1 MTEAELIEQQDR
13 LRPLRMFV
21 GAFSGALAG
30 YDQALATQ
38 DAYAW
43 SVPGQYQSIGPGGVA
58 IEGRPVTI
66 SRNGGVFI
74 SPMLVLVG
82 LGAAAALLLRK
93 G

>member
-1 MTEAELIEQQDR
+1 MNEAELIATQDR

-30 YDQALATQ
+30 YDQAVQGQ
-38 DAYAW
+38 DGYSW
-43 SVPGQYQSIGPGGVA
+43 SIPGQFQSIGPNGVA

-74 SPMLVLVG
+74 SPMVVLIG
-82 LGAAAALLLRK
+82 LGAAAVLLLRK

>member
-30 YDQALATQ
+30 YDQALASQ

-43 SVPGQYQSIGPGGVA
+43 SIPGQYQSIGTSGVA
-58 IEGRPVTI
+58 IEGRPVSI
-66 SRNGGVFI
+66 SRTGGVYF
-74 SPMLVLVG
+74 SPMVVLIG
-82 LGAAAALLLRK
+82 LGAAAVLLLRK